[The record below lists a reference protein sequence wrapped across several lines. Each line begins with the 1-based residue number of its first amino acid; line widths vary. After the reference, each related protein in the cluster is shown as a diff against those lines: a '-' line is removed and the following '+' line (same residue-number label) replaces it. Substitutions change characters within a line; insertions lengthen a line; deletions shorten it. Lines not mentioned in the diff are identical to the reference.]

1 MELLHRT
8 SYLINETL
16 AIDKLS
22 LKLLDAIHKI
32 ILYMNLVQ
40 NTNHENNT
48 LQTQI
53 IYWVN
58 YWEKIDLIELQC
70 LLENVERTFKHTF
83 NKQKNLR

>member
-1 MELLHRT
+1 
-8 SYLINETL
+8 
-16 AIDKLS
+16 
-22 LKLLDAIHKI
+22 
-32 ILYMNLVQ
+32 MNLVQ